1 MPDRLIVD
9 GYNLMHADDELE
21 ALMRQ
26 DLEAARELLVSKL
39 EEYCAREERTA
50 EIVFDAAGRGGP
62 AASEQRAP
70 FLKVTYTAEGQS
82 ADSYIEK
89 LAYREPEGS
98 RGAALLITGDYDQ
111 QKIASGAGLLRMSSR
126 EFVLEMRRSHDDA
139 TETIRTRGGRPR
151 RSTLAARIPEDVR
164 AALERL
170 RKRE

>member
-26 DLEAARELLVSKL
+26 DLEAARERLLSEL

-50 EIVFDAAGRGGP
+50 EVVFDAAGRGGP
-62 AASEQRAP
+62 ATSEQRASL
-70 FLKVTYTAEGQS
+70 LKVTYTAEGQS

-98 RGAALLITGDYDQ
+98 RGKALLITGDYDQ

-126 EFVLEMRRSHDDA
+126 EFVLEMRRSHEEA
-139 TETIRTRGGRPR
+139 TEALRERGGRPHR
-151 RSTLAARIPEDVR
+151 GTLAARLPEDVK

>member
-1 MPDRLIVD
+1 LIVD

-139 TETIRTRGGRPR
+139 TETIRARGGRPR

-164 AALERL
+164 AALESL